1 MRYILLMDKSCICWL
16 GKYLM
21 IYRVLTT
28 PSGAG
33 LADINSMGPNGK
45 IFTETTATQTCKS
58 FQKGARPNS
67 YKHHFDISSTN
78 RPPRSWLLLTLK
90 EDKKV
95 NNLEHVP
102 NRFQLAFPLGPS
114 VTWQKGALNIG
125 MMSASKNPEKSKEW
139 CIQTGK
145 YKESTH
151 DESLGIFLQMDL
163 KEIHSLNAR
172 YLLHFA
178 SGISAHQW
186 KLAVL

>member
-1 MRYILLMDKSCICWL
+1 MRYILLMDKSCISWL

-21 IYRVLTT
+21 ITESWPPQVVQDLLISTAWGQMVRYLQKQLLHKPVRV
-28 PSGAG
+28 SKKVQ
-33 LADINSMGPNGK
+33 DQI
-45 IFTETTATQTCKS
+45 AT
-58 FQKGARPNS
+58 NI
-67 YKHHFDISSTN
+67 ISTSLQPIGRLGVDYCWHWKKT
-78 RPPRSWLLLTLK
+78 
-90 EDKKV
+90 KKV